1 MSNKNRSFLGKW
13 VDSFMGVSKSA
24 RKSSRPSAR
33 LGLESLEKRENPAF
47 NITIGG
53 GVLSGIT
60 TTTSGG
66 VVTMTAAANDAT
78 IPVSTIQGYLANVGV
93 TQVLIQNTDSAAPAG
108 TQAGDII
115 WTGGTL
121 NCIGFGNSKNL
132 TLQHSTSTNG
142 GVLNIDSNSISGNAL
157 NGVNLNLVGDPSDNT
172 LPPSITRMTIG
183 ELDNGISSFTVNA
196 YHQIEVNQIT
206 ANGAI
211 NLAVQG
217 GSMNLIDGLIAGIS
231 PNITPAN
238 AGITLSGSV
247 NLGLLNNSTYQLQ
260 ASGAIAVTGGV
271 QSSSNANLFLQ
282 SNTSVN
288 INAPLGDLTGLA
300 PLGQIILSGPGPIS
314 LNNKVTA
321 DTIIVDSNNPDFDLN
336 MVGGANIFNPAVSTT
351 FDNNGTLDIGGS
363 PTDYYLFAGG
373 FSAPTTGSDITLSGT
388 IGTNSAP
395 VSIGNLILGTNGGVD
410 TTNKGISPAGGNI
423 NLGQNNGSITGGSLV
438 SLSLNAGTAG
448 TTTVVPAVSNFDQI
462 IVVNSA
468 STNFQGTVSGNLNI
482 RQPAGSINIKGAA
495 TLGQILST
503 KTTNATLNVLGNGTI
518 AGPITGSVNINKGG
532 TGSTGTSVLTISSGQ
547 SSPNYIGT
555 FSVNNGT
562 FAINQAFAGT
572 PVVINGG
579 VFAGTGSLGA
589 VSTATTAAKVI
600 NPGAPPKSVGALN
613 VTTINLGAST
623 TAQFDLATPGQLKND
638 RIVASTGVT
647 LSGASLQVNL
657 VNQFFPLNGSKYT
670 IVSNNGSAPVSGTFF
685 GLPEGGT
692 FSSGGATFA
701 ITYAGG
707 DGNDVVITTINT
719 GTGNQAY
726 VNYLYS
732 TILNRAADPSG
743 QATFT
748 AMLDSGA
755 SRQSVV
761 TALWNSAEHRV
772 QQVQSWYAK
781 FLGRPADHTGLNYY
795 VHQLLAGATQESV
808 MTQILTSGEYQTKNP
823 PVTAYINS
831 LFKNL
836 LNRAPSAQESAS
848 WANVMY
854 SGVPRANVVNS
865 FLYSNEYLAQTT
877 QGFYATYLGRL
888 AGSQGLT
895 YWVGYAQKTGSQA
908 NSAIGILSSEEAFQR
923 ATTV

>member
-1 MSNKNRSFLGKW
+1 MSIKNRSFLSKW
-13 VDSFMGVSKSA
+13 VDSFIGATSSV
-24 RKSSRPSAR
+24 RKSGRPSAR

-53 GVLSGIT
+53 GVLAGIT
-60 TTTSGG
+60 ASTTGG
-66 VVTMTAAANDAT
+66 VVTLTATANDAT
-78 IPVSTIQGYLANVGV
+78 IPASTIQGYLSNVAIS
-93 TQVLIQNTDSAAPAG
+93 QVLIQNTDPTTPAG
-108 TQAGDII
+108 AQPGDII

-121 NCIGFGNSKNL
+121 NCLGFGNSKIL
-132 TLQHSTSTNG
+132 TLQHSPSTNG
-142 GVLNIDSNSISGNAL
+142 GVLNLDPNSISGNSL
-157 NGVNLNLVGDPSDNT
+157 NGVNLQLVGDSTDTT
-172 LPPSITRMTIG
+172 LPPSGTRMTIG
-183 ELDNGISSFTVNA
+183 QLDNGISSLTVTA
-196 YHQIEVNQIT
+196 YGQIEVNQIT

-211 NLAVQG
+211 NLTVTGA
-217 GSMNLIDGLIAGIS
+217 SMNLIDGLIAGIS

-238 AGITLSGSV
+238 AGINLSGNA
-247 NLGLLNNSTYQLQ
+247 NLSLVSNSQYLLQ
-260 ASGAIAVTGGV
+260 ASGPVSVTGSV
-271 QSSSNANLFLQ
+271 QSSSSANLFLQ

-300 PLGQIILSGPGPIS
+300 PLGQIVLSGPGPIS

-321 DTIIVDSNNPDFDLN
+321 DTIVVDSSNPDFDLN
-336 MVGGANIFNPAVSTT
+336 MVGGANIFNPVTLTT
-351 FDNNGTLDIGGS
+351 FDNNGTLTIGGS
-363 PTDYYLFAGG
+363 PSDYYLFAGG
-373 FSAPTTGSDITLSGT
+373 FSAPTTSSDITLSGT
-388 IGTNSAP
+388 IGSNGTP
-395 VSIGNLILGTNGGVD
+395 IGIGNLILATNGGVD
-410 TTNKGISPAGGNI
+410 TTNKGITPVGANI
-423 NLGQNNGSITGGSLV
+423 TLGQNNGSITGDSLV

-468 STNFQGTVSGNLNI
+468 STTFQGKVTGNLNI
-482 RQPAGSINIKGAA
+482 KQPAGTIDIKGTA

-518 AGPITGSVNINKGG
+518 AGPITGSVTINKGG
-532 TGSTGTSVLTISSGQ
+532 PGSTGTSVLTVASGQ

-555 FSVNNGT
+555 FSVSNGT
-562 FAINQAFAGT
+562 LVINQTFAST

-579 VFAGTGSLGA
+579 VFAGTGTVGA
-589 VSTATTAAKVI
+589 VSTATASAKVI
-600 NPGAPPKSVGALN
+600 NPGAPPKAVGALN
-613 VTTINLGAST
+613 VTTVNLGAST

-657 VNQFFPLNGSKYT
+657 ANQFFPLNGSKYT
-670 IVSNNGSAPVSGTFF
+670 IISNNSAAPVAGTFF

-692 FSSGGATFA
+692 FASGGATFA

-707 DGNDVVITTINT
+707 DGNDVVLTTINT

-732 TILNRAADPSG
+732 TILNRAADAGG
-743 QATFT
+743 QAAFT
-748 AMLDSGA
+748 AMLDAGA
-755 SRQSVV
+755 SRQAVV
-761 TALWNSAEHRV
+761 TALWNSQEHRV
-772 QQVQSWYAK
+772 QQVQSWYSK
-781 FLGRPADHTGLNYY
+781 FLGRAADYTGLNYY
-795 VHQLLAGATQESV
+795 VNQLLAGATQESV

-823 PVTAYINS
+823 PVTSYINS

-836 LNRAPSAQESAS
+836 LNRAPSPQEAAS

-854 SGVPRANVVNS
+854 SGVPRANVVKS

-888 AGSQGLT
+888 AGGSGLT

-908 NSAIGILSSEEAFQR
+908 NTAIGILSSEEAFQR
-923 ATTV
+923 ATSI

>member
-1 MSNKNRSFLGKW
+1 MSINKRSFLSKL
-13 VDSFMGVSKSA
+13 VDSFKGVTTPV
-24 RKSSRPSAR
+24 RKSGRNTAR

-60 TTTSGG
+60 PTTVGS
-66 VVTMTAAANDAT
+66 VVTLTATANDAT
-78 IPVSTIQGYLANVGV
+78 IPVGTIQGYLSNGGV
-93 TQVLIQNTDSAAPAG
+93 NQVIIQNTNLTTPAG

-121 NCIGFGNSKNL
+121 NCIGLGNSKIL
-132 TLQHSTSTNG
+132 TLQHNPSTNG

-157 NGVNLNLVGDPSDNT
+157 NGVNLQLVGDSTDTT
-172 LPPSITRMTIG
+172 LPPSGTRMTIG
-183 ELDNGISSFTVNA
+183 QLDNGISSLTVTA
-196 YHQIEVNQIT
+196 YSQIEVNQIT

-211 NLAVQG
+211 NLTVNSA
-217 GSMNLIDGLIAGIS
+217 SMNLIDGLIAGIS

-238 AGITLSGSV
+238 AGINLSGSV

-260 ASGAIAVTGGV
+260 ASGEVNVTGGV

-282 SNTSVN
+282 SNTAVN

-300 PLGQIILSGPGPIS
+300 PLGQVILSGPGPIS

-336 MVGGANIFNPAVSTT
+336 MVGGANIFNPVAPTT
-351 FDNNGTLDIGGS
+351 FDNNGTLSIGGS

-373 FSAPTTGSDITLSGT
+373 FSAPTTASDITLSGT
-388 IGTNSAP
+388 IGTNGTP
-395 VSIGNLILGTNGGVD
+395 VSIGNLILSTNGGVD
-410 TTNKGISPAGGNI
+410 TTNKGITPVGGNI
-423 NLGQNNGSITGGSLV
+423 SLGQNNGSITGGSLV

-462 IVVNSA
+462 VVVNSA
-468 STNFQGTVSGNLNI
+468 TTNFQGKVTGNLNI
-482 RQPAGSINIKGAA
+482 KQPVGSINIKGTA

-503 KTTNATLNVLGNGTI
+503 KTTNATLNILGNGTI
-518 AGPITGSVNINKGG
+518 SGPITGSVNINKGG
-532 TGSTGTSVLTISSGQ
+532 TGSTGNSTLTISGGQ

-555 FSVNNGT
+555 FSVSNGT
-562 FAINQAFAGT
+562 FAINQAFAST

-579 VFAGTGSLGA
+579 VFAGTGTVGA
-589 VSTATTAAKVI
+589 VSTATAAAKVI
-600 NPGAPPKSVGALN
+600 NPGAPPKAVGSLN
-613 VTTINLGAST
+613 VTTVNLGAST
-623 TAQFDLATPGQLKND
+623 TAQFDLATPGLLKND

-657 VNQFFPLNGSKYT
+657 ANQFFPLNGSKYT
-670 IVSNNGSAPVSGTFF
+670 IISNNGSAPVVGTFF

-692 FSSGGATFA
+692 FNSGGAGFA

-707 DGNDVVITTINT
+707 DGNDVVLTTINT
-719 GTGNQAY
+719 GSGNQAY

-732 TILNRAADPSG
+732 TILNRAADAGG

-761 TALWNSAEHRV
+761 TAIWNSAEHRV
-772 QQVQSWYAK
+772 QQVQSWYSK
-781 FLGRPADHTGLNYY
+781 FLGRPADFTGLNYY
-795 VHQLLAGATQESV
+795 VNQLLAGATQESV

-836 LNRAPSAQESAS
+836 LNRAPSPQESAS

-854 SGVPRANVVNS
+854 SGTPRANTVNS
-865 FLYSNEYLAQTT
+865 FLYSNEYLARTT
-877 QGFYATYLGRL
+877 EGFYATYLGRL
-888 AGSQGLT
+888 AGSSGVT
-895 YWVGYAQKTGSQA
+895 YWVGYAQKSGSQA
-908 NSAIGILSSEEAFQR
+908 NSAIGILSSQEAFQR